1 MAEITPAYAPVA
13 RRRGHTGLVV
23 TGLML
28 AALFI
33 SALGLTDL
41 ASAGWL

>member
-1 MAEITPAYAPVA
+1 MAELTQVMAPVA

-28 AALFI
+28 AALFV
-33 SALGLTDL
+33 SALGLADL
-41 ASAGWL
+41 TSVGWL